1 MVTPASA
8 AQIPFCVPP
17 RSPNEQRYIA
27 EALEAG
33 VRSGDGRFSALSRKL
48 ISGTSGGGAA
58 FLTTSGTA
66 ALELATL
73 IIGIGPGDEVIVPSF
88 TFSSVANAIV
98 LRGATPVFVDV
109 EPRTLNL
116 DPACFEAA
124 ITPQTRAVI
133 AVHYAGVICDMDRIL
148 TIARRHGIAVIED
161 AAHAI
166 GARDA
171 AGRPAGS
178 FGDFAAF
185 SFHFTKN
192 ITCGEGGALI
202 VNEAAALPKAEIAF
216 EKGTNRTAFFKGAVD
231 KYSWVDAG
239 ASFILSELNA
249 AMLAGQLED
258 LSRINGDRLSLWAK
272 YHAACSTMAERFAA
286 PSVGVDYGHNA
297 HMFQL
302 ILPTE
307 AAQDD
312 FIAFMRARS
321 ITTPFHYVPLHSSIA
336 GRKFGRAQG
345 SMAVTDSMWNRLV
358 RLPLYPALGDDVYRV
373 IESITE
379 WSRQF

>member
-1 MVTPASA
+1 MTL
-8 AQIPFCVPP
+8 IPFCVPP
-17 RSPNEQRYIA
+17 RAPNEQRYIVD
-27 EALEAG
+27 ALEAG
-33 VRSGDGRFSALSRKL
+33 VRSGDGRFSVLSRKL
-48 ISGTSGGGAA
+48 VSAISGGGAA

-109 EPRTLNL
+109 EPQTLNL

-124 ITPQTRAVI
+124 ITSRTRAVI
-133 AVHYAGVICDMDRIL
+133 AVHYAGVLCDMDRIL
-148 TIARRHGIAVIED
+148 GIARHHSIAVIED

-166 GARDA
+166 GAHDA
-171 AGRPAGS
+171 TGRPAGS

-202 VNEAAALPKAEIAF
+202 VNDAAALPKAEIAF

-258 LSRINGDRLSLWAK
+258 LSRINEGRLSLWAK
-272 YHAACSTMAERFAA
+272 YHAAFSAMAERFIA
-286 PSVGVDYGHNA
+286 PSVGIDSGHNA

-302 ILPTE
+302 ILPSE
-307 AAQDD
+307 AAQED
-312 FIAFMRARS
+312 FIVFMRARG

-336 GRKFGRAQG
+336 GRKFGRAKG
-345 SMAVTDSMWNRLV
+345 RWP
-358 RLPLYPALGDDVYRV
+358 LPTPCGADWYACR
-373 IESITE
+373 SIRRSGTMCIG
-379 WSRQF
+379 

>member
-1 MVTPASA
+1 MTP
-8 AQIPFCVPP
+8 IPFCVPP
-17 RSPNEQRYIA
+17 RSPHEQGYIA

-33 VRSGDGRFSALSRKL
+33 VRSGDGKFSALSRNRVSEL
-48 ISGTSGGGAA
+48 AGGGRS

-73 IIGIGPGDEVIVPSF
+73 ILGIGPGDEVIVPSF

-109 EPRTLNL
+109 EPQTLNL

-124 ITPQTRAVI
+124 ITARTRAVI
-133 AVHYAGVICDMDRIL
+133 AVHYAGVICDMDKIL
-148 TIARRHGIAVIED
+148 TIARRHSIAVIED

-166 GARDA
+166 GAHDA

-192 ITCGEGGALI
+192 ITCGEGGALV
-202 VNEAAALPKAEIAF
+202 VNDAAVLPKAEIAF
-216 EKGTNRTAFFKGAVD
+216 EKGTNRAAFFKGAVD

-258 LSRINGDRLSLWAK
+258 VSRINGERLSLWAK
-272 YHAACSTMAERFAA
+272 YHAACSTVANRFVA
-286 PSVGVDYGHNA
+286 PSVGVDSGHNA

-307 AAQDD
+307 AAQTD

-321 ITTPFHYVPLHSSIA
+321 ITTPFHYVPLHSSSA
-336 GRKFGRAQG
+336 GRKFGRAHG
-345 SMAVTDSMWNRLV
+345 SMSVTDSMWSRLV
-358 RLPLYPALGDDVYRV
+358 RLPLYPALGGDVFRV
-373 IESITE
+373 IEAVTE
-379 WSRQF
+379 WTQQA

>member
-1 MVTPASA
+1 MT
-8 AQIPFCVPP
+8 QIPFCVPP
-17 RSPNEQRYIA
+17 RTPNEQRYIA
-27 EALEAG
+27 EALESG

-48 ISGTSGGGAA
+48 VSGLAGGGAA
-58 FLTTSGTA
+58 LLTTSGTA

-109 EPRTLNL
+109 EPQTLNL

-124 ITPQTRAVI
+124 ITSRTRAVI
-133 AVHYAGVICDMDRIL
+133 AVHYAGVLCDMDRIL
-148 TIARRHGIAVIED
+148 GIARRHGIAVIED

-166 GARDA
+166 GAHDA
-171 AGRPAGS
+171 TGRPAGS

-192 ITCGEGGALI
+192 ITCGEGGALV
-202 VNEAAALPKAEIAF
+202 VNNAAALPRAEVAF

-258 LSRINGDRLSLWAK
+258 IARINGERLSLWAK
-272 YHAACSTMAERFAA
+272 YHAACNAMADRFDA
-286 PSVGVDYGHNA
+286 PSVGVDNGHNA

-302 ILPTE
+302 ILPSE
-307 AAQDD
+307 AAQED
-312 FIAFMRARS
+312 FITFMRARS

-336 GRKFGRAQG
+336 GRKFGRVHGA
-345 SMAVTDSMWNRLV
+345 MAVTDATWNRLV
-358 RLPLYPALGDDVYRV
+358 RLPLYPALGEDVHRV
-373 IESITE
+373 IEAVTQ
-379 WSRQF
+379 WTQRP